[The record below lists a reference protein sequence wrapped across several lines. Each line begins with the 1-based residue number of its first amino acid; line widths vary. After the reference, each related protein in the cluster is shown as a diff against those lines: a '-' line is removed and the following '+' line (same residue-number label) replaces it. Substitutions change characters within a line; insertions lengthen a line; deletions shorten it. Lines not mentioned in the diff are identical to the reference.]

1 MVTILAPAKVNLTL
15 EVLAKRRD
23 GFHEI
28 RSLVQAINLCDRLHF
43 KLGDGIEF
51 RCDSPGWVPG
61 ESLIS
66 KAAMLL
72 RERAGCARGAIVT
85 LSKRIPLLAGL
96 GGDASDAAATL
107 RGLNL
112 LWELGL
118 SSGELLGLAEELGSD
133 VPFFLYG
140 GTALLEGRGEVV
152 TPLPPPGK
160 MWLVLMVPPVPR
172 VSGKTG
178 RLYGLITAEH
188 YTSGEATR
196 KLVSRLTEAGEVEP
210 SRLFNVFERVAPN
223 YFRDLASYW
232 EQFLKSGAREV
243 HLAGAGPALFTLT
256 RDKAQAEA
264 IYRNLGR
271 QKLESYL
278 THTLAAA
285 DYTGQSGL

>member
-1 MVTILAPAKVNLTL
+1 VTAPA
-15 EVLAKRRD
+15 
-23 GFHEI
+23 GF
-28 RSLVQAINLCDRLHF
+28 
-43 KLGDGIEF
+43 
-51 RCDSPGWVPG
+51 
-61 ESLIS
+61 
-66 KAAMLL
+66 
-72 RERAGCARGAIVT
+72 RGRVT

-107 RGLNL
+107 RGLNR

-140 GTALLEGRGEVV
+140 GTALLEGRGELV
-152 TPLPPPGK
+152 TPLPSPGK

-188 YTSGEATR
+188 YTSGEATGR
-196 KLVSRLTEAGEVEP
+196 LVSRLTEAGEVES
-210 SRLFNVFERVAPN
+210 SRLFNVFERVALN

-232 EQFLKSGAREV
+232 EQFLKAGAREV

-264 IYRNLGR
+264 ICRNLGR

-285 DYTGQSGL
+285 DYTG